1 MTTLIIAYIESV
13 LDFFYEDNTYIF
25 FIISCLI
32 YLFSFSIFYS
42 VMKLLTHKPK
52 YKKIL

>member
-1 MTTLIIAYIESV
+1 MTTLIMSYIDSI
-13 LDFFYEDNTYIF
+13 LLFFYEDNTYIF

-32 YLFSFSIFYS
+32 YLFSFSIFYC